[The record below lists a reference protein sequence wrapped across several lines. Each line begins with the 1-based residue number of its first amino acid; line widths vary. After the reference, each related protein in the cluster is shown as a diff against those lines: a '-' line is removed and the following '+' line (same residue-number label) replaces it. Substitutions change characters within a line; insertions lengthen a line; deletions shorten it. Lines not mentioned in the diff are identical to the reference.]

1 LAVHLS
7 DRASLDAHRATTVRC
22 TTGAAIPWRTMEESS
37 TARPVGRPRR
47 FDEGTER
54 KLLLDAGMKVMRRNG
69 FAEASLAEV
78 LEVAGVSTRAFYRH
92 FATKDALL
100 IAMFDRE
107 AEVVAVRLRD
117 AAAAA
122 PSAPRA
128 VQSWLDEYL
137 DLFASPRRVARV
149 RLMTSEAARGAVGY
163 GEAMERM
170 LDLHAE
176 PLAEALARGAEDGTL
191 TSSDPYVDARS
202 VLAIVDIVGERVLAR
217 EWKLEDART
226 RAEVLL
232 AGTGSPCL
240 V

>member
-1 LAVHLS
+1 MS
-7 DRASLDAHRATTVRC
+7 IEASLAPTLAAFWEGIAGSRSTTVLC
-22 TTGAAIPWRTMEESS
+22 TAGAAIRWRTMEESS
-37 TARPVGRPRR
+37 SARPVGRPRR

-69 FAEASLAEV
+69 FAEASQAEV

-128 VQSWLDEYL
+128 VEAWLDEYL
-137 DLFASPRRVARV
+137 DLFRARVASPAC
-149 RLMTSEAARGAVGY
+149 S
-163 GEAMERM
+163 
-170 LDLHAE
+170 
-176 PLAEALARGAEDGTL
+176 
-191 TSSDPYVDARS
+191 
-202 VLAIVDIVGERVLAR
+202 
-217 EWKLEDART
+217 
-226 RAEVLL
+226 
-232 AGTGSPCL
+232 
-240 V
+240 